1 MPFLTDEQWRALSA
15 FVKSEAEYAAREVIN
30 RNDLRD
36 EINRREAEDDCEVA
50 LKGA

>member
-1 MPFLTDEQWRALSA
+1 MDFTDEQWRALSA
-15 FVKSEAEYAAREVIN
+15 FVKSEATYAANEIMN

-36 EINRREAEDDCEVA
+36 ELNRREVEDDCEVA

>member
-1 MPFLTDEQWRALSA
+1 MAFLTDEQWRALSA
-15 FVKSEAEYAAREVIN
+15 FVKSEAAYAANEVVN

-36 EINRREAEDDCEVA
+36 AINRREAEDDCEIA